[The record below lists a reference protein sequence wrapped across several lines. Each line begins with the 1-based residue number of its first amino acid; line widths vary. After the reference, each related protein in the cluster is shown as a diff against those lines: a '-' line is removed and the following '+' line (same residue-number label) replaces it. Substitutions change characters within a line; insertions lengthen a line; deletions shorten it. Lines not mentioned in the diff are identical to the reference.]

1 MTTSYDVEPAGSGNA
16 MPGYDAE
23 GYQTWNPAVGI
34 YHKPAAVKR
43 ESYGG
48 IIGALQD
55 KQVNS
60 GATTKAYPE
69 NFAGIIA
76 AIQDLTALEDQP
88 GSNVGDKPPGGIINL
103 DPDGNPIWIITEE
116 PEDGELWFDTRQ
128 GRMFVW
134 IEDDW
139 YQTNGGDGIP
149 IVTETAAA
157 PEVETVVPGQFW
169 WDASNN
175 DLYIFDG
182 LYQLPDGS
190 FTTNGNVGG
199 RPVWKLITDGLADA
213 FQTTRTLPLGALGP
227 RLEREGAPGL
237 QFNYITEPEPTEM
250 SVQSDYNVWLFDALK
265 ELDQSVFDRS
275 FVTVGDTLPVDP
287 RPGDFWYDTESLE
300 LSIWYDDGNSQQW
313 VPTSTAYSYD
323 DDLATLTAKIETEQR
338 LREAAVTDVYSRIE
352 SLRLG
357 GIPDVD
363 ALEAKV
369 SALEDHVNNHPQEVD
384 LTPYITSAAVATSV
398 NDLAR
403 EINEVK
409 NDIPSLDAH
418 ATKLELSSLASIVAQ
433 LPTTVD
439 VASSIL
445 TAQPDLSSYVT
456 QQHIDNSIS
465 NITTEYLPRTGGT
478 LSGSFVVEKEDMAF
492 PAFDFSSEKWYSY
505 STHKYATNGTGNH
518 YSTFGTTDKPWEY
531 AWDFSSNE
539 DFCWVY
545 NDTNKVFSITKEGP
559 ACSTLYLGDF
569 SANSN
574 NTGRVLRNKIDVK
587 DRLTKYQFAFETMR
601 QGVATAT
608 DFDSLK
614 ANIVSALASV

>member
-1 MTTSYDVEPAGSGNA
+1 
-16 MPGYDAE
+16 MPGHDAD

-88 GSNVGDKPPGGIINL
+88 GSNTGDKPPGGIINL
-103 DPDGNPIWIITEE
+103 DPDGNPIWIITEK
-116 PEDGELWFDTRQ
+116 PADGELWFDTRQ

-134 IEDDW
+134 VEDDW

-157 PEVETVVPGQFW
+157 PEVESVVPGQFW

-190 FTTNGNVGG
+190 FTTNGSVGG
-199 RPVWKLITDGLADA
+199 RPIWKLITDGLADA

-227 RLEREGAPGL
+227 RLTRDGAPGL

-275 FVTVGDTLPVDP
+275 FVTVGESPP
-287 RPGDFWYDTESLE
+287 AGARPGDFWYDTESLE
-300 LSIWYDDGNSQQW
+300 LSIWYEDDDSSQW
-313 VPTSTAYSYD
+313 VPTSVAYTFD
-323 DDLATLTAKIETEQR
+323 DQIAPLEAKIANEVR
-338 LREAAVTDVYSRIE
+338 LREISVQDIYSRIE
-352 SLRLG
+352 NLRQG
-357 GIPDVD
+357 SIPDVD
-363 ALEAKV
+363 ALETKV
-369 SALEDHVNNHPQEVD
+369 ASLEQQVAAIPTYN
-384 LTPYITSAAVATSV
+384 LTPYATSAQLQTAV

-403 EINEVK
+403 EVVNVRS
-409 NDIPSLDAH
+409 DIPSDY
-418 ATKLELSSLASIVAQ
+418 ATQLSVAALQSTVNQ
-433 LPTTVD
+433 LPTTAD

-445 TAQPDLSSYVT
+445 TAQPDLSNYVT

-478 LSGSFVVEKEDMAF
+478 LSGSFVVQKEDMAH

-505 STHKYATNGTGNH
+505 NTHKYATNGPGDD
-518 YSTFGTTDKPWEY
+518 YASFGTNEKAWEY

-545 NDTNKVFSITKEGP
+545 NDTNKVFSITKDGP

-569 SANSN
+569 SANNN

-587 DRLTKYQFAFETMR
+587 DRLTKYQFAFESMR
-601 QGVATAT
+601 QGVANAT

>member
-1 MTTSYDVEPAGSGNA
+1 
-16 MPGYDAE
+16 MPGHDAH

-69 NFAGIIA
+69 NLAGIIA

-88 GSNVGDKPPGGIINL
+88 GSNTGDKPPGGIINL
-103 DPDGNPIWIITEE
+103 DPDGNPIWIITEK
-116 PEDGELWFDTRQ
+116 PADGELWFDTRQ

-134 IEDDW
+134 VEDDW

-157 PEVETVVPGQFW
+157 PEVESVVPGQFW

-190 FTTNGNVGG
+190 FTTNGSVGG
-199 RPVWKLITDGLADA
+199 RPIWKLITDGLADA

-227 RLEREGAPGL
+227 RLTRDGAPGL

-275 FVTVGDTLPVDP
+275 FVTVGESPP
-287 RPGDFWYDTESLE
+287 AGARPGDFWYDTESLE
-300 LSIWYDDGNSQQW
+300 LSIWYEDDDSSQW
-313 VPTSTAYSYD
+313 VPTSVAYTFD
-323 DDLATLTAKIETEQR
+323 DQIAPLEAKIANEVR
-338 LREAAVTDVYSRIE
+338 LREISVQDIYSRIE
-352 SLRLG
+352 NLRQG
-357 GIPDVD
+357 SIPDVD
-363 ALEAKV
+363 ALETKV
-369 SALEDHVNNHPQEVD
+369 ASLEQQVAAIPTYN
-384 LTPYITSAAVATSV
+384 LTPYATSAQLQTAV

-403 EINEVK
+403 EVVNVRS
-409 NDIPSLDAH
+409 DIPSDY
-418 ATKLELSSLASIVAQ
+418 ATQLSVAALQSTVNQ
-433 LPTTVD
+433 LPTTAD

-445 TAQPDLSSYVT
+445 TAQPDLSNYVT

-478 LSGSFVVEKEDMAF
+478 LSGSFVVQKEDMAH

-505 STHKYATNGTGNH
+505 NTHKYATNGPGDD
-518 YSTFGTTDKPWEY
+518 YASFGTNEKAWEY

-545 NDTNKVFSITKEGP
+545 NDTNKVFSITKDGP

-569 SANSN
+569 SANNN

-587 DRLTKYQFAFETMR
+587 DRLTKYQFAFESMR
-601 QGVATAT
+601 QGVANAT

>member
-1 MTTSYDVEPAGSGNA
+1 VTTSYDVEPAGAGTA
-16 MPGYDAE
+16 MPGHDAD

-88 GSNVGDKPPGGIINL
+88 GSNTGDKPPGGIINL
-103 DPDGNPIWIITEE
+103 DPDGNPIWIITEK
-116 PEDGELWFDTRQ
+116 PADGELWFDTRQ

-134 IEDDW
+134 VEDDW

-157 PEVETVVPGQFW
+157 PEVESVVPGQFW

-190 FTTNGNVGG
+190 FTTNGSVGG
-199 RPVWKLITDGLADA
+199 RPIWKLITDGLADA

-227 RLEREGAPGL
+227 RLTRDGAPGL

-275 FVTVGDTLPVDP
+275 FVTVGESPP
-287 RPGDFWYDTESLE
+287 AGARPGDFWYDTESLE
-300 LSIWYDDGNSQQW
+300 LSIWYEDDDSSQW
-313 VPTSTAYSYD
+313 VPTSVAYTFD
-323 DDLATLTAKIETEQR
+323 DQIAPLEAKIANEVR
-338 LREAAVTDVYSRIE
+338 LREISVQDIYSRIE
-352 SLRLG
+352 NLRQG
-357 GIPDVD
+357 SIPDVD
-363 ALEAKV
+363 ALETKV
-369 SALEDHVNNHPQEVD
+369 ASLEQQVAAIPTYN
-384 LTPYITSAAVATSV
+384 LTPYATSAQLQTAV

-403 EINEVK
+403 EVVNVRS
-409 NDIPSLDAH
+409 DIPSDY
-418 ATKLELSSLASIVAQ
+418 ATQLSVAALQSTVNQ
-433 LPTTVD
+433 LPTTAD

-445 TAQPDLSSYVT
+445 TAQPDLSNYVT

-478 LSGSFVVEKEDMAF
+478 LSGSFVVQKEDMAH

-505 STHKYATNGTGNH
+505 NTHKYATNGPGDD
-518 YSTFGTTDKPWEY
+518 YASFGTNEKAWEY

-545 NDTNKVFSITKEGP
+545 NDTNKVFSITKDGP

-569 SANSN
+569 SANNN

-587 DRLTKYQFAFETMR
+587 DRLTKYQFAFESMR
-601 QGVATAT
+601 QGVANAT

>member
-1 MTTSYDVEPAGSGNA
+1 MTTSYDVEPAGAGTA
-16 MPGYDAE
+16 MPGHDAD

-88 GSNVGDKPPGGIINL
+88 GSNTGDKPPGGIINL
-103 DPDGNPIWIITEE
+103 DPDGNPIWIITEK
-116 PEDGELWFDTRQ
+116 PADGELWFDTRQ

-134 IEDDW
+134 VEDDW

-157 PEVETVVPGQFW
+157 PEVESVVPGQFW

-190 FTTNGNVGG
+190 FTTNGSVGG
-199 RPVWKLITDGLADA
+199 RPIWKLITDGLADA

-227 RLEREGAPGL
+227 RLTRDGAPGL

-275 FVTVGDTLPVDP
+275 FVTVGESPP
-287 RPGDFWYDTESLE
+287 AGARPGDFWYDTESLE
-300 LSIWYDDGNSQQW
+300 LSIWYEDDDSSQW
-313 VPTSTAYSYD
+313 VPTSVAYTFD
-323 DDLATLTAKIETEQR
+323 DQIAPLEAKIANEVR
-338 LREAAVTDVYSRIE
+338 LREISVQDIYSRIE
-352 SLRLG
+352 NLRQG
-357 GIPDVD
+357 SIPDVD
-363 ALEAKV
+363 ALETKV
-369 SALEDHVNNHPQEVD
+369 ASLEQQVAAIPTYN
-384 LTPYITSAAVATSV
+384 LTPYATSAQLQTAV

-403 EINEVK
+403 EVVNVRS
-409 NDIPSLDAH
+409 DIPSDY
-418 ATKLELSSLASIVAQ
+418 ATQLSVAALQSTVNQ
-433 LPTTVD
+433 LPTTAD

-445 TAQPDLSSYVT
+445 TAQPDLSNYVT

-478 LSGSFVVEKEDMAF
+478 LSGSFVVQKEDMAH

-505 STHKYATNGTGNH
+505 NTHKYATNGPGDD
-518 YSTFGTTDKPWEY
+518 YASFGTNEKAWEY

-545 NDTNKVFSITKEGP
+545 NDTNKVFSITKDGP

-569 SANSN
+569 SANNN

-587 DRLTKYQFAFETMR
+587 DRLTKYQFAFESMR
-601 QGVATAT
+601 QGVANAT